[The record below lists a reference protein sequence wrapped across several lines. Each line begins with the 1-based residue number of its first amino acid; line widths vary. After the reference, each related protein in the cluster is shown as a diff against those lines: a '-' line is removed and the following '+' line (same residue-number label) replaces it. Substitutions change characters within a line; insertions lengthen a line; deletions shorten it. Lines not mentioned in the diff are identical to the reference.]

1 MMSEQLAKL
10 FHETYERL
18 APTFGY
24 DAQRAPGKGSGVPW
38 EQVPERNKALM
49 IAVADI
55 IELEF
60 FGGATEIEGE
70 LPSEFWAETGYG
82 HNTRKPFVALTYNG
96 RKLAQMPPETAIDL
110 AHNLLSI
117 AEASMTD
124 AFLIEFMRDRVGVEM
139 AQIGGLLVEFRQWRE
154 KREEGQQP

>member
-1 MMSEQLAKL
+1 MSEQLARL

-18 APTFGY
+18 APNFGY
-24 DAQRAPGKGSGVPW
+24 ETRPDSAVPW
-38 EQVPERNKALM
+38 EDVPERNKRLM

-60 FGGATEIEGE
+60 FGGAKAIAGE

-110 AHNLLSI
+110 AHNLLAV
-117 AEASMTD
+117 AEASLGD
-124 AFLIEFMRDRVGVEM
+124 AFLVGFMRDRVGLEM
-139 AQIGGLLVEFRQWRE
+139 EQVGSLLLEFRSYRE
-154 KREEGQQP
+154 TREENGDK